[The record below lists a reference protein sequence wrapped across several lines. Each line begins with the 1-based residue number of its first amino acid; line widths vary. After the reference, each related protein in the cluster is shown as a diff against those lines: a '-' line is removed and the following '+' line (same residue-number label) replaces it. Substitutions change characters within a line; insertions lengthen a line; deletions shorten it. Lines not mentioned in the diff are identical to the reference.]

1 MQSCFLFLI
10 FNIVSGIDANS
21 SLIQWFWDVMEEF
34 TNQERSLFLRFVWGR
49 TRLPRTIA
57 DFRGRDFVLQ
67 VSIMCTTYTQELGE
81 LLCERNCS
89 LSHHVNPWKLF
100 LSGTLP
106 APGAKLDVTKF
117 QLLLHYLIFRS
128 LVFIIKW
135 NAFFGQSKTTKE
147 YDASVG
153 SKTKY

>member
-1 MQSCFLFLI
+1 MSRFPGFLSKTVYPYLMFPFILYSFHATWQICHSILIKILFKPTHRMQWCFLFLI
-10 FNIVSGIDANS
+10 FNIVPGIDANS

-67 VSIMCTTYTQELGE
+67 VSIICKTCTQELGE
-81 LLCERNCS
+81 LWCERNCC

-100 LSGTLP
+100 
-106 APGAKLDVTKF
+106 
-117 QLLLHYLIFRS
+117 
-128 LVFIIKW
+128 
-135 NAFFGQSKTTKE
+135 
-147 YDASVG
+147 
-153 SKTKY
+153 